1 MENYE
6 KMIKIIEDMKVDLDS
21 FYEKGNK
28 SAGTRVRSHCQE
40 LKKTA
45 QDLRVHVQETK
56 NANS

>member
-6 KMIKIIEDMKVDLDS
+6 KMIEILEGMKADVVA

-28 SAGTRVRSHCQE
+28 SAGTRVRTACQE
-40 LKKTA
+40 IKKVA
-45 QDLRVHVQETK
+45 QDLRVNVQETK

>member
-28 SAGTRVRSHCQE
+28 SAGTRVRAHCQE

>member
-6 KMIKIIEDMKVDLDS
+6 KMIKIIEDMKVDLDA

-28 SAGTRVRSHCQE
+28 SAGTRVRGHCQE

>member
-1 MENYE
+1 
-6 KMIKIIEDMKVDLDS
+6 MIKIIEDMKVDLDS